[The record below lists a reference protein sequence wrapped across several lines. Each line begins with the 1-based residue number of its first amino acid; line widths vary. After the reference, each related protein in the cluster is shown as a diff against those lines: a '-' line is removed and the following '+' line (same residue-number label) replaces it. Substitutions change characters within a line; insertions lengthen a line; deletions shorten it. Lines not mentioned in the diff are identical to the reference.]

1 MDSPQTAPVIA
12 SEDTVTPVPTINVP
26 VFNVPTPTL
35 GRVFPSK
42 SALLASVTLACC
54 STGRRFSRQKRE
66 NQISFHCTSD
76 SCEWRVCATGSCE
89 ERTVTVSQ
97 LRHMDAC
104 NPGEG
109 RVYGLKTTIAYLSL
123 AKYKELGT
131 KYKKSHLVQDLKS
144 CGITV
149 GKDTVYRALGEA
161 DKEINGDPHEGFA
174 WLQAW
179 FTSLAEQNPGTQWD
193 IKEEGGRF
201 KSFFLALG
209 ASLEGV
215 GACPGGFGVVDG
227 CFLRAHYLGTLLT
240 FVAMDPLGSQLP
252 VGFALIGNEDA
263 EGWKYFLGKLE
274 SAVKVPEF
282 LGEGFGLMA
291 DQDKG
296 LLSVLRGDYNDVIAL
311 KCTQHMGRNI
321 KAKFS
326 KEMFGRFKHLCT
338 APSYRFLPMF
348 DALGESAGE
357 NELEVLHE
365 YLDEKEPETWARG
378 AIRSRTYNQSTNNLA
393 EGFNNV
399 ISSARDKNVLG
410 MLNSIV
416 SIVQKW
422 HYERRR
428 SDLLSFGSLT
438 KGV

>member
-1 MDSPQTAPVIA
+1 MPGNMDSPQTAPVIA

-35 GRVFPSK
+35 GRVFPSE

-54 STGRRFSRQKRE
+54 STGRKFSRQKRE
-66 NQISFHCTSD
+66 NRISFHCTSD

-89 ERTVTVSQ
+89 E
-97 LRHMDAC
+97 
-104 NPGEG
+104 
-109 RVYGLKTTIAYLSL
+109 
-123 AKYKELGT
+123 
-131 KYKKSHLVQDLKS
+131 
-144 CGITV
+144 
-149 GKDTVYRALGEA
+149 
-161 DKEINGDPHEGFA
+161 PHEGFA

-240 FVAMDPLGSQLP
+240 FVAMDPLGSQFP

-263 EGWKYFLGKLE
+263 EGWKYFLGKLG

-348 DALGESAGE
+348 DALGESAEE

-428 SDLLSFGSLT
+428 SAHDAEGDDEMVLGWVREIVETAAVEAAVFTIEPVMHEGEVFEGMVSFSGLVESSAGIIT
-438 KGV
+438 TNSERCTWTEAGVGQAGG